1 MIEYTKQLPKLEFD
15 EEECMVKLIKRCPQ
29 YTRGYKEY
37 CQELYDNHVTY
48 FRPTNP
54 NSIDDDWFSRT
65 KSWYDKKEQGLVEG
79 QPVSFHYWAIEDG
92 KFIGEFQLRTEF
104 PQKVMKD
111 IGSIGYAVRVSEQG
125 KGYGTEI
132 LRLGLLLAKE
142 HGMDKVLLTI
152 NEENTAS
159 IHVCEKLG
167 GELKDTI
174 KAYNEAEG
182 HHLLRRYWI
191 TL

>member
-1 MIEYTKQLPKLEFD
+1 MLQ
-15 EEECMVKLIKRCPQ
+15 LIKRTPA
-29 YTRGYKEY
+29 YVAGYKAY
-37 CQELYDNHVTY
+37 CQEIYDSRVPY

-54 NSIDDDWFSRT
+54 ASIDEDWFFRT
-65 KSWYDKKEQGLVEG
+65 KYWYDGKEKGIIEG
-79 QPVSFHYWAIEDG
+79 QPVSFHYWAVDG
-92 KFIGEFQLRTEF
+92 HRFIGEFQLRTEF
-104 PQKVMKD
+104 PERVMTE

-132 LRLGLLLAKE
+132 LRQGLDIAREK
-142 HGMDKVLLTI
+142 GMDRVLLTI

-159 IHVCEKLG
+159 IRLCEKLG
-167 GELKDTI
+167 GVLWDTVE
-174 KAYNEAEG
+174 AYNSAEG